1 MKVSAA
7 SDERRLEY
15 DVILCSLG
23 ARYSM
28 YCANIGRTFLV
39 DPVKQQEEE
48 YKALLQAQVA
58 AINALVPGAPM
69 SAAVTATIKA
79 LQVPLG
85 SLT

>member
-1 MKVSAA
+1 
-7 SDERRLEY
+7 
-15 DVILCSLG
+15 
-23 ARYSM
+23 M
-28 YCANIGRTFLV
+28 YCANVGRTFLV

-69 SAAVTATIKA
+69 SAAVTATIKS
-79 LQVPLG
+79 LQVSLG